1 MCGSMNESMSMKSFN
16 SLAFFFGIQICFA
29 GFDEVIVVPEGAG
42 TVAIAVPGLL
52 EGATETFEYYHAEAN
67 DGYVFLKWTGNHMGD
82 EEGSTDHHYEHH
94 WEIGAPE
101 TMEYKVLTAHFQS
114 IYQTSFYHP
123 HQTEGGELS
132 VQIENVSAYSVK
144 ETYEAT
150 PEDGYAFVSWN
161 LYPSG
166 THPYKRYI
174 FEYDPT
180 LFYTE
185 EIKPISANFAK
196 ICSETEYSDLNE
208 ELNALKE
215 DLATYESLLE
225 ENASAQD
232 VMELRPGKML
242 TTAGK
247 DSVQLEMRLETTSDL
262 SAGTWSELKDG
273 SGNAIKA
280 SAELPVVDD
289 KRFYRIGS
297 GSE

>member
-1 MCGSMNESMSMKSFN
+1 MCGFMNESMSMKSGN
-16 SLAFFFGIQICFA
+16 CLAFFFGIQICFA
-29 GFDEVIVVPEGAG
+29 GFDEVVVVPEGAG
-42 TVAIAVPGLL
+42 FVAIAVPGIL

-67 DGYVFLKWTGNHMGD
+67 DGYVFLKWTGSHMGD
-82 EEGSTDHHYEHH
+82 EEGSTNPHYEHH

-101 TMEYKVLTAHFQS
+101 TMEYKVLTAHFSS

-123 HQTEGGELS
+123 LQTKGGELS
-132 VQIENVSAYSVK
+132 VQIENLSAYSVR

-196 ICSETEYSDLNE
+196 ICTDSDYE
-208 ELNALKE
+208 SISQELDQLRE
-215 DLATYESLLE
+215 DLATYESLMIE
-225 ENASAQD
+225 SASADD
-232 VMELRPGKML
+232 VMEMRPGKLL
-242 TTAGK
+242 TIADK
-247 DSVQLEMRLETTSDL
+247 DSVQIEMKIETATDLSSDIWSDL
-262 SAGTWSELKDG
+262 KDDAGNE
-273 SGNAIKA
+273 IKA
-280 SAELPVVDD
+280 SVELPLDGE
-289 KRFYRIGS
+289 KRFYRFS
-297 GSE
+297 SD

>member
-1 MCGSMNESMSMKSFN
+1 MCGFMNESMSMKSGN
-16 SLAFFFGIQICFA
+16 CLAFFFGIQICFA
-29 GFDEVIVVPEGAG
+29 GFDEVVVVPEGAG
-42 TVAIAVPGLL
+42 FVAIAVPGIL

-67 DGYVFLKWTGNHMGD
+67 DGYVFLKWTGSHMGD
-82 EEGSTDHHYEHH
+82 EEGSTNPHYEHH

-101 TMEYKVLTAHFQS
+101 TMEYKVLTAHFSS

-123 HQTEGGELS
+123 LQTKGGELS
-132 VQIENVSAYSVK
+132 VQIENLSASSVR

-196 ICSETEYSDLNE
+196 ICTDSDYE
-208 ELNALKE
+208 SISQELDQLRE
-215 DLATYESLLE
+215 DLATYESLMIE
-225 ENASAQD
+225 SASADD
-232 VMELRPGKML
+232 VMEMRPGKLL
-242 TTAGK
+242 TIADK
-247 DSVQLEMRLETTSDL
+247 DSVQIEMKIETATDLSSDIWSDL
-262 SAGTWSELKDG
+262 KDD
-273 SGNAIKA
+273 SGNEIKA
-280 SAELPVVDD
+280 SVELPLDGE
-289 KRFYRIGS
+289 KRFYRFS
-297 GSE
+297 SD

>member
-1 MCGSMNESMSMKSFN
+1 MKMKRS
-16 SLAFFFGIQICFA
+16 SLIVLIFGAKICFA
-29 GFDEVIVVPEGAG
+29 GFDAVQVVPEGAG
-42 TVAIAVPGLL
+42 SVLIAVPGLL
-52 EGATETFEYYHAEAN
+52 PDATETFEYYEAVAN
-67 DGYVFLKWTGNHMGD
+67 DGYVFLKWTGHHMGD
-82 EEGSTDHHYEHH
+82 EEGSTNHQYEHR

-101 TMEYKVLTAHFQS
+101 TMDYKVLTAHFHS

-123 HQTEGGELS
+123 QQSEGGELS

-196 ICSETEYSDLNE
+196 ICSETEYADLNE
-208 ELNALKE
+208 ELNALRA

-232 VMELRPGKML
+232 VIELRPGKML
-242 TTAGK
+242 ATAGK
-247 DSVQLEMRLETTSDL
+247 ESVQLEMKLETTTDL
-262 SAGTWSELKDG
+262 GTGTWSELKDG
-273 SGNAIKA
+273 SGNAIKV

-297 GSE
+297 E